1 MSSQKTRES
10 ERCAFT
16 APQPQEAD
24 QHRSEMKGTNL
35 GTNLGRATTDDLKA
49 ATIATLQSLE
59 FVKVEAH
66 FCQVQNQNLAQR
78 DESGLDRGLLAEVQ
92 EQSAEL
98 REVNPATFQVMR
110 RGTQQAAR
118 RKPLSLQRR
127 GLRWDEP
134 GYLFI
139 RMT

>member
-10 ERCAFT
+10 ECCAFI

-24 QHRSEMKGTNL
+24 QHRSEMKGTD
-35 GTNLGRATTDDLKA
+35 LGRVTRTAMLPLT
-49 ATIATLQSLE
+49 
-59 FVKVEAH
+59 
-66 FCQVQNQNLAQR
+66 
-78 DESGLDRGLLAEVQ
+78 

-98 REVNPATFQVMR
+98 WEVNPATFQVMR
-110 RGTQQAAR
+110 RGTPQAAR
-118 RKPLSLQRR
+118 QKPLSLQRR